1 MIKDIKIGKM
11 LIQSENKAP
20 RLHYCSLHN
29 ILSPNTPVILLD
41 ATLATGSTVKMAV
54 RVLLDHGVKEEN
66 IYFLT
71 IVSSPQVFFCF
82 VLVFLFFLFSLFC
95 FRGFTQS
102 CKPIQ
107 SLKFSLQQWM
117 RVWMIISTFLQV
129 LI

>member
-29 ILSPNTPVILLD
+29 ILSPNNPVLLLD

-54 RVLLDHGVKEEN
+54 RVLLDHGVKEED

-71 IVSSPQVFFCF
+71 IVSSPQVLALISLIFFF
-82 VLVFLFFLFSLFC
+82 FSFKLLITFLPGNSFSLENLHKAQNFYC
-95 FRGFTQS
+95 HNGRRS
-102 CKPIQ
+102 
-107 SLKFSLQQWM
+107 
-117 RVWMIISTFLQV
+117 
-129 LI
+129 